1 MLYATTFAETS
12 AVNQFAFFGFGSRAE
27 KAAKMLASALPEN
40 SAALSA
46 KNGALSMLLPGTFYA
61 HRPALSQTPS
71 EELLTGGEIPG
82 IHFLQKLCRALDPA

>member
-1 MLYATTFAETS
+1 MMCLSCGGEI
-12 AVNQFAFFGFGSRAE
+12 SRAE

-46 KNGALSMLLPGTFYA
+46 KDGALSMLLPGIFYA